1 MTKEIEK
8 ISAWYDGEIS
18 QSEFDKGLKELAL
31 DSENK
36 KILHRY
42 ALLSEL
48 MQRQPQSKPSIVS
61 RFADYLPKQN
71 LWLSNSLTAAA
82 TVLITIVFLYQL
94 DGDRFGSD
102 KATQM
107 QLTSALSSQEAKD
120 QLLNADQNI
129 MNHMIHIMQSNQS
142 LKPTSISK
150 DWIPVGFSAS
160 KQNPGRYTNGK
171 NYLSFHIENNQLGIN
186 KVKYF
191 QANKNWVYL
200 IPLRDGR
207 LLTAYGDVPPEL
219 ANKRFNELTNRK
231 R

>member
-8 ISAWYDGEIS
+8 ISAWYDGEVS
-18 QSEFDKGLKELAL
+18 QQDFDNGLEELAL
-31 DSENK
+31 APENK
-36 KILHRY
+36 KTLHRY

-48 MQRQPQSKPSIVS
+48 MQRQPQSQPSMIA

-82 TVLITIVFLYQL
+82 TVLITVMFLYQV
-94 DGDRFGSD
+94 DSNRFGTD

-120 QLLNADQNI
+120 QLINADQNI
-129 MNHMIHIMQSNQS
+129 MDHMIHIMQSNKS
-142 LKPTSISK
+142 LEPNSISK
-150 DWIPVGFSAS
+150 DWIPVGFSVS
-160 KQNPGRYTNGK
+160 KQNPARYTNG
-171 NYLSFHIENNQLGIN
+171 NNNLSFHIEKNQLGIN

-219 ANKRFNELTNRK
+219 AKKRFNKLTNRK
-231 R
+231 K